1 MPVATVEME
10 QLVAANVQLIN
21 TFRED
26 MQVLCRQDVSMRSVK
41 KVILS
46 RFEELLDKVCINIYM
61 NADYCWDA

>member
-1 MPVATVEME
+1 MPVATIEME
-10 QLVAANVQLIN
+10 KLVASNVQLIG

-26 MQVLCRQDVSMRSVK
+26 MQVLSRQDVSMRSVK

-61 NADYCWDA
+61 NAD